1 MEAYPEDD
9 GAKCQPNA
17 DDEGCEDEKTILLR
31 HPADRAQIEAE
42 MEDLLNAVPRIKDE
56 YTLLDRLGEGTF
68 SSVYK
73 AIDLNHTHYYNCPWL
88 QSFRSPF
95 PAPRPAKYYVALK
108 RIYVTSSP
116 SRIAN
121 EISILE
127 DCRGCRHVSQ
137 IITAFRCK
145 DQVVAVMPYC
155 KHVDFRE
162 FYQILTIPGIQAYC
176 QCLFRAL
183 RDIHGRGIVHRDVK
197 PANFLFNPADRIG
210 TLCDFGLA
218 QRIESDITSTCLH
231 TSPNHLGPHGRHKT
245 VKENQKIRIKEK
257 MLDARR
263 KSASTSDRVGVPAE
277 ETRPSIKTN
286 RAGTRGFRAP
296 EVLLKCPDQSAALD
310 IWSAGTILLTILA
323 CKFPVFTASDDVEA
337 LMELAAVFGRRTMER
352 CARLH
357 NRTFATNVPSVD
369 HPEITWA
376 ELVNRINPTSATQ
389 ELPTVR
395 SSTHNLLVKSAVDL
409 MSKCLH
415 WDPTQRITARDALYH
430 PFLAMDKEDRITEDD
445 RDYPHPFG
453 CGVCGDLHFRDELTD
468 EPCILVPVEKQTIP
482 KTLQS
487 GEGIAIGVE
496 PCAFHQLGS
505 MGTRVPVG
513 GRIEE

>member
-1 MEAYPEDD
+1 M
-9 GAKCQPNA
+9 
-17 DDEGCEDEKTILLR
+17 
-31 HPADRAQIEAE
+31 
-42 MEDLLNAVPRIKDE
+42 
-56 YTLLDRLGEGTF
+56 
-68 SSVYK
+68 
-73 AIDLNHTHYYNCPWL
+73 
-88 QSFRSPF
+88 
-95 PAPRPAKYYVALK
+95 
-108 RIYVTSSP
+108 
-116 SRIAN
+116 
-121 EISILE
+121 
-127 DCRGCRHVSQ
+127 
-137 IITAFRCK
+137 
-145 DQVVAVMPYC
+145 
-155 KHVDFRE
+155 
-162 FYQILTIPGIQAYC
+162 
-176 QCLFRAL
+176 
-183 RDIHGRGIVHRDVK
+183 
-197 PANFLFNPADRIG
+197 
-210 TLCDFGLA
+210 
-218 QRIESDITSTCLH
+218 
-231 TSPNHLGPHGRHKT
+231 
-245 VKENQKIRIKEK
+245 KENQKIRIKEK
-257 MLDARR
+257 MLEARR

-296 EVLLKCPDQSAALD
+296 EVLFKCPDQSAALD

-376 ELVNRINPTSATQ
+376 ELVNRINPYMYQNPTQRQIRPLPRRSPAATQ

-395 SSTHNLLVKSAVDL
+395 SSPHNLLVKSAVDL

-430 PFLAMDKEDRITEDD
+430 PFLAMNKEDWTTEDD
-445 RDYPHPFG
+445 HDYPHPFG

-496 PCAFHQLGS
+496 PCALHQPGS
-505 MGTRVPVG
+505 MGTRVPVN